1 MLIMNSANK
10 KIQSP
15 LHCVTPLHLEESPS
29 MALLLAKAL
38 FKTGN
43 FKLGDSLPPLTAH
56 WENLS
61 IDSSHLQRYNQICGF
76 DSGQLPAT
84 YLWIRAFPLIMTVLV
99 SKQFPLKA
107 MGQVHLRNQISV
119 HRPLDRNSNF
129 TISAAVDHSELTS
142 KGLEWSIQI
151 SVITENQMVWSCR
164 STFLYRCNTGINPN
178 AKTISEPR
186 GELMS
191 WNLPRD
197 LGRRYAPISGDY
209 NPIHL
214 GALCAK
220 VFGFKQAIAHGMWS
234 KARCLAAMGNLIP
247 DAGYSVDVNFLKP
260 VFLPSRVNF
269 YSGLSDNQRQF
280 SLFNSS
286 GEHMHLQGS
295 IS

>member
-1 MLIMNSANK
+1 MNSANK

-15 LHCVTPLHLEESPS
+15 LHSVTPLHLEESPS
-29 MALLLAKAL
+29 MALLLAKAF
-38 FKTGN
+38 FKAGN
-43 FKLGDSLPPLTAH
+43 FTLGDSLPPLTVH

-61 IDSSHLQRYNQICGF
+61 IDSSHLERYNKICGF
-76 DSGQLPAT
+76 ESGQLPAT
-84 YLWIRAFPLIMTVLV
+84 YLWIRAFPLIMSVLV

-107 MGQVHLRNQISV
+107 MGQVHLRNQITV
-119 HRPLDRNSNF
+119 HRPLERNSNF
-129 TISAAVDHSELTS
+129 SISAAVDHSELTS

-164 STFLYRCNTGINPN
+164 STFLYRCNTGINPS
-178 AKTISEPR
+178 AKTISEPS

-191 WNLPRD
+191 WNLPSD

-220 VFGFKQAIAHGMWS
+220 VFGYKQAIAHGMWS
-234 KARCLAAMGNLIP
+234 KARCLAAMGTFIP

-260 VFLPSRVNF
+260 VFLPSKVNF
-269 YSGLSDNQRQF
+269 YSDLSDNQRQF